1 LRGKLRVP
9 PLPAPAA
16 AEPDAAPEGDAALLV
31 DGLLLQALATPS
43 VSTPIAAAP

>member
-9 PLPAPAA
+9 PLPAPA